1 MFLPNRKIILVLAWA
16 IAAPVIPVGQT
27 VLAQESGRTNL
38 DVIEPSGQTSIFTQI
53 NQFGGPSSVGGQLA
67 EDAAVAPQYR
77 CQDWHDHFASWYQF
91 KSGIDEGV
99 GLQFGL
105 DETILYQGVDSSPGS
120 NHAASG
126 IFRMFGQL
134 ELLGRGTPNSGSIV
148 FKAEDRHRIA
158 ASLTPF
164 NLGLQSGSAV
174 LTGTTFSDFH
184 LSVTQLFWKQ
194 YFFDKRMTVA
204 AGRIDVTDFIDVYA
218 MMNPQTHFLNLAF
231 STNPTIAAP
240 NQGLGVVAAGMITD
254 HLYVQGGFADANGQS
269 TQAGF
274 DTFFDDSEYFSYAE
288 VGLTT
293 SQDRIYLDN
302 VHATFWHTD
311 ARSTAGAPRGQGF
324 TLSAQK
330 FVDDKWLPFAR
341 YGYADGEAA
350 LMQNTFSTGI
360 GLQCKNRDVFGAG
373 ISWGKP
379 ANSSRSDQF
388 TSEIFYRFQ
397 LTEFLAITPDMQFI
411 VDPANNANVDELV
424 FFGIRLRAAF

>member
-1 MFLPNRKIILVLAWA
+1 MRLRTGVLLTVAASLSIASTGEEANAQIDNSGVSQTDQSGNSSVYTLV
-16 IAAPVIPVGQT
+16 
-27 VLAQESGRTNL
+27 
-38 DVIEPSGQTSIFTQI
+38 D
-53 NQFGGPSSVGGQLA
+53 QFGGPSSVGGQLA
-67 EDAAVAPQYR
+67 EDAVVAPQYR
-77 CQDWHDHFASWYQF
+77 CQECQDLMAPWFEH
-91 KSGIDEGV
+91 KSQIAEDY

-105 DETILYQGVDSSPGS
+105 DETILYQGVDTTPGINDS
-120 NHAASG
+120 ASG
-126 IFRMFGQL
+126 IFRVFGQI
-134 ELLGRGTPNSGSIV
+134 ELIGRGTADTGSLV

-158 ASLTPF
+158 AGVTPF
-164 NLGLQSGSAV
+164 ALGLQAGSAV

-194 YFFDKRMTVA
+194 YFCEKRIALA
-204 AGRIDVTDFIDVYA
+204 AGRMDVSDFVDVYA

-231 STNPTIAAP
+231 STNPTIAVP
-240 NQGLGVVAAGMITD
+240 NQGMGVVAAGMITD
-254 HLYVQGGFADANGQS
+254 HLYVQGGFSDANGVS

-274 DTFFDDSEYFSYAE
+274 DTFLDDSEYFSYAE

-311 ARSTAGAPRGQGF
+311 ARATAGAPRGQGF

-350 LMQNTFSTGI
+350 LMQNTFSAGI
-360 GLQCKNRDVFGAG
+360 GLQCKNRDVFGTG

-379 ANSSRSDQF
+379 ANSNMSDQF
-388 TSEIFYRFQ
+388 TSEIFYRLQ
-397 LTEFLAITPDMQFI
+397 LTEFLAVTPDVQFI
-411 VDPANNANVDELV
+411 VDPANNPNVNELA

>member
-1 MFLPNRKIILVLAWA
+1 LA
-16 IAAPVIPVGQT
+16 
-27 VLAQESGRTNL
+27 
-38 DVIEPSGQTSIFTQI
+38 
-53 NQFGGPSSVGGQLA
+53 
-67 EDAAVAPQYR
+67 
-77 CQDWHDHFASWYQF
+77 
-91 KSGIDEGV
+91 
-99 GLQFGL
+99 
-105 DETILYQGVDSSPGS
+105 
-120 NHAASG
+120 
-126 IFRMFGQL
+126 
-134 ELLGRGTPNSGSIV
+134 
-148 FKAEDRHRIA
+148 
-158 ASLTPF
+158 
-164 NLGLQSGSAV
+164 
-174 LTGTTFSDFH
+174 
-184 LSVTQLFWKQ
+184 
-194 YFFDKRMTVA
+194 VA

-218 MMNPQTHFLNLAF
+218 MINPQTHFVNLAF

-240 NQGLGVVAAGMITD
+240 NQGMGVAAAGMVTD
-254 HLYVQGGFADANGQS
+254 HWYVQGGFADANGVS
-269 TQAGF
+269 TQAGV

-311 ARSTAGAPRGQGF
+311 ARATAGAPRGQGF

-360 GLQCKNRDVFGAG
+360 GLQCKNRDVFGTG

-379 ANSSRSDQF
+379 TNSNMSEQF

-397 LTEFLAITPDMQFI
+397 LTEFLAITPDVQFI
-411 VDPANNANVDELV
+411 VDPANNPNATELA